1 MKFRSKFERKVY
13 DLSIKGKIKGA
24 KYEPIRIPFTV
35 CRHYKPDWVLPNG
48 VVVEI
53 KGRFTAADRSKHL
66 AIKQRHP
73 AVDIRFVFQYDNT
86 LSKQS
91 TTRYSDWCEKHGF
104 LYAFKS
110 IPKEWTI
117 GPNKKVVINENI

>member
-13 DLSIKGKIKGA
+13 DISIKGRVKGA
-24 KYEPIRIPFTV
+24 KYESIRLPFRV
-35 CRHYKPDWVLPNG
+35 LRHYNPDWVFPNG

-53 KGRFTAADRSKHL
+53 KGRFTATDRAKHL
-66 AIKQRHP
+66 AVKQAHP

-86 LSKQS
+86 LNKKS

-110 IPKEWTI
+110 VPKDWTT
-117 GPNKKVVINENI
+117 GPKRKVVVNDKI